1 MMDVRAARI
10 AAHQANLMRYR
21 RILATPLTD
30 DERAYIRRRMDEE
43 RLQLN
48 YLEDR
53 HDFVARPQIA

>member
-30 DERAYIRRRMDEE
+30 DERAYIRRRVDEE

-48 YLEDR
+48 DLE
-53 HDFVARPQIA
+53 HVGARSQIA